1 MGSCS
6 GKNHKKPEIEIRVHS
21 TEGQQVRKHEAH
33 HMSRKNLKQK
43 AAVVDKRL
51 PNRETDEAVTAKIF
65 DKKKSDQDLKL
76 INSSLSRHFIF
87 NSLTEQQK
95 NLIIERM
102 KFYEIES
109 SQVIFEQNMKGS
121 SFFIIASGR
130 VEVLVNNERKNTL
143 KSGESFGEMALLHDA
158 PRSATVRTLVRCT
171 LWSVDRQTFRATLEE
186 MNAKNYSENRNFID
200 SVNVF
205 EKLNEQQKE
214 ALVGSLIVQK
224 FTNGTRILNEGDTGD
239 LFYIIKEGSV
249 VCSQK
254 GKDLRTLGKGSY
266 FGEQALYYGSTR
278 TASVV
283 AAEDV
288 TLLALGQQSLKEC
301 LGDNLPLIIYRN
313 SMQIAFSKNEN
324 MKKLTKDQQES
335 LFNEMQIQSFGDSSV
350 VILAGSSKK
359 QGIYA
364 IVKGSLRNER
374 EPSQQYNLYDIIG
387 DEEMINEIDSN
398 FESNWLAHGD
408 VDITF
413 ISNSGFFNCIGGDFA
428 QVTALNEAISILKR
442 VQLFKGLNNDQMT
455 RLAQVLKIQDFNDGE
470 TIVGQNKP
478 GDNFY
483 LVKSGK
489 VDIIKDSQILRS
501 ITKNDYFGERS
512 LLFDE
517 VRTASVIARKKVL
530 CWVMTKRDFMSIL
543 NENIRKQLMHRI
555 ELQDDKISLHEL
567 AVVKTLGNG
576 MFGNV
581 FLVAHKEKKTL
592 YALKAVDRRKISAY
606 EIEEN
611 IVLERKILLQ
621 LDHSLIVKLVRTFK
635 DSKRLYFLMEYIR
648 GMDLFDVLRKL
659 QLLKECDARFY
670 FGCITNIVE
679 HLHEREI
686 LFRDL
691 KPENIV
697 IDSVGY
703 PKLIDFGTAKFLKGR
718 TYTIVGTPHYMA
730 PEVVT
735 GHGYG
740 LPADYWTMGI
750 MLFEFMFGYVPFG
763 EDESDPYSIYERV
776 IERRLVFPQ
785 WVDNKNKVKEF
796 IGQLLSKNPASRLG
810 GSFEKFKSNAWF
822 IGLNWDKINTKEL
835 KAPYVP
841 NLGSIELEIESA
853 ISSGKNLEEFI
864 TKIENSEEIPKT
876 KRKSQPPAGWDEDF

>member
-6 GKNHKKPEIEIRVHS
+6 GKDRPKKNDANVGVVNEVQAFKS
-21 TEGQQVRKHEAH
+21 LGATARKH
-33 HMSRKNLKQK
+33 LKQK
-43 AAVVDKRL
+43 AVVVDNRL
-51 PNRETDEAVTAKIF
+51 PNRQVGEAVTAKVY
-65 DKKKSDQDLKL
+65 DKKKTEQDLKL
-76 INSSLSRHFIF
+76 IDSSLNKHFIF
-87 NSLTEQQK
+87 NSISDSQRNT
-95 NLIIERM
+95 IINHM
-102 KFYEIES
+102 KYFEIDAG
-109 SQVIFEQNMKGS
+109 QTIFEQNSKGS
-121 SFFIIASGR
+121 TFYIISVGR
-130 VEVLVNNERKNTL
+130 VEVLVNSERKNSL
-143 KSGESFGEMALLHDA
+143 KSGDSFGEMALLHDS
-158 PRSATVRTLVRCT
+158 PRSATIRTLVKCS
-171 LWSVDRQTFRATLEE
+171 LWTVDRQTFRATLEE
-186 MNAKNYSENRNFID
+186 MNVKNYEENRAFLG
-200 SVNVF
+200 SVPAF
-205 EKLNEQQKE
+205 ENLTEQQKDG
-214 ALVGSLIVQK
+214 LLSSLIVQK
-224 FTNGTRILNEGDTGD
+224 FSNGTRILNEGDTGD

-254 GKDLRTLGKGSY
+254 GKDIRSLNKGSY
-266 FGEQALYYGSTR
+266 FGEQALYYSLTR
-278 TASVV
+278 TASVI

-313 SMQIAFSKNEN
+313 SVQIAFSKSEN
-324 MKKLTKDQQES
+324 MRKLGKEQQEN
-335 LFNEMQIQSFGDSSV
+335 LFSEMQIKNFPSGSV
-350 VILAGSSKK
+350 VIEEGTSKK
-359 QGIYA
+359 QWIYA
-364 IVKGSLRNER
+364 IVKGSLKPEGQTNAT
-374 EPSQQYNLYDIIG
+374 YKLYDIIG
-387 DEEMINEIDSN
+387 DNEVISETGGNYECNYIAHEE
-398 FESNWLAHGD
+398 
-408 VDITF
+408 VDIASVSSSGLF
-413 ISNSGFFNCIGGDFA
+413 NSLGGEFL
-428 QVTALNEAISILKR
+428 QVTALNEAINILRR
-442 VQLFKGLNNDQMT
+442 VQLFKGLSNEKMMK
-455 RLAQVLKIQDFNDGE
+455 LAQVLTIQDFNDGE
-470 TIVGQNKP
+470 TILGQNKP

-489 VDIIKDSQILRS
+489 VDIIKDNQVLRS

-517 VRTASVIARKKVL
+517 ARTASVIARKKVQ
-530 CWVMTKRDFMSIL
+530 CWVMSKKDFMSIL
-543 NENIRKQLMHRI
+543 NENLRKQLMYRI
-555 ELQDDKISLHEL
+555 ELQNDSIVMNEL
-567 AVVKTLGNG
+567 AIVKSLGNG

-592 YALKAVDRRKISAY
+592 YALKAVDRRKITAY

-621 LDHSLIVKLVRTFK
+621 LDHPLIVKLVRTFK
-635 DSKRLYFLMEYIR
+635 DSKRLYYLMEYIC

-697 IDSVGY
+697 VDDLGY
-703 PKLIDFGTAKFLKGR
+703 PKLIDFGTAKFLRGR

-730 PEVVT
+730 PEIVT

-763 EDESDPYSIYERV
+763 DDESDPYSIYERV

-785 WVDNKNKVKEF
+785 WVDNKNRVKEF

-810 GSFEKFKSNAWF
+810 GSFEKFKSHAWF

-835 KAPYVP
+835 KAPFVP
-841 NLGSIELEIESA
+841 TLLSLDLEVENA
-853 ISSGKNLEEFI
+853 INNGKNIDEYI
-864 TKIENSEEIPKT
+864 SKIEDAEDIPKT
-876 KRKSQPPAGWDEDF
+876 KRKSSPNSNWDEEF

>member
-6 GKNHKKPEIEIRVHS
+6 GKNRKKPEVQVIQ
-21 TEGQQVRKHEAH
+21 TEGQPLKRNEIHQ
-33 HMSRKNLKQK
+33 MTRKNFKQK
-43 AAVVDKRL
+43 APVFDKRL

-65 DKKKSDQDLKL
+65 DKKKSEQDLKL

-87 NSLTEQQK
+87 NSLSEQQRG
-95 NLIIERM
+95 LIIERL
-102 KFYEIES
+102 KFYEIEPA
-109 SQVIFEQNMKGS
+109 QVIFEQNTKGS
-121 SFFIIASGR
+121 SYFIIASGR
-130 VEVLVNNERKNTL
+130 VEVLINNERKNTL
-143 KSGESFGEMALLHDA
+143 KSGDSFGEMALLHDT
-158 PRSATVRTLVRCT
+158 PRSATIRTLVRCT
-171 LWSVDRQTFRATLEE
+171 LWSVDRQTFRSTLEE
-186 MNAKNYSENRNFID
+186 MNKKNYSENLAFIN

-205 EKLNEQQKE
+205 ERLTEKQKE
-214 ALVGSLIVQK
+214 DLVVSLNLQK
-224 FTNGTRILNEGDTGD
+224 FPNGSRVVNEGDSGD

-249 VCSQK
+249 VCSQR

-266 FGEQALYYGSTR
+266 FGEQSLYYGSTR

-313 SMQIAFSKNEN
+313 SIQIAFSKNEL
-324 MKKLTKDQQES
+324 MKKLSKDQQES
-335 LFNEMQIQSFGDSSV
+335 LFNEMQIQSFSERSV
-350 VILAGSSKK
+350 VIPSGTSKK
-359 QGIYA
+359 QGIYV
-364 IVKGSLRNER
+364 IVKGSLLNER
-374 EPSQQYNLYDIIG
+374 DSSQVYQLHDIIG
-387 DEEMINEIDSN
+387 DNEMIKEIDGS
-398 FESNWLAHGD
+398 FDANWLAQGE

-413 ISNSGFFNCIGGDFA
+413 ISSSGFFNSIGGDYE
-428 QVTALNEAISILKR
+428 QVTALNEAIGILKR

-455 RLAQVLKIQDFNDGE
+455 RLAQVLTIQDFNDGE

-478 GDNFY
+478 GENFY

-489 VDIIKDSQILRS
+489 VDIIKDSQVLRS

-517 VRTASVIARKKVL
+517 VRTASVVARKKVQ
-530 CWVMTKRDFMSIL
+530 CWVMTKRDFISIL

-555 ELQDDKISLHEL
+555 DLQDDKILLSDLII
-567 AVVKTLGNG
+567 VKTLGNG

-581 FLVAHKEKKTL
+581 FLVVHKEKRTV

-648 GMDLFDVLRKL
+648 GLDLFDVLRKL

-703 PKLIDFGTAKFLKGR
+703 PKLIDFGTAKFLRGR

-796 IGQLLSKNPASRLG
+796 VGQLLSKNPASRLG

-841 NLGSIELEIESA
+841 SLGSIDLEVEAA
-853 ISSGKNLEEFI
+853 IASGKNLEEFI
-864 TKIENSEEIPKT
+864 MKIENSEEIPKT